1 MLLMAAAMLLF
12 PVSDAL
18 AKTLTAQLTPAQ
30 IAAARFLFQSLVLL
44 PILLLVKGGRI
55 PPPGPRHL
63 LLGALIALA
72 VIFLFSGLEALPLA
86 NNTALFFIEPILLT
100 LISALLL
107 RERISMRQWLAV
119 ATGLAGTVV
128 VLRPNWSAYG
138 AAAIFPLAAGACFA
152 GFLALTRV
160 VARRDDV
167 LSLAFWTGAAAA
179 LILVIVVASSGAMDG
194 NLVAVTLRLD
204 AAVWPLLIGVGLI
217 AAATNVLTAAALQRA
232 GAGVLAPFQYL
243 EIVSAT
249 LLGWWIFNDIPDPLT
264 GLGTAIIVA
273 SGLYVFSRGGQ
284 VVGDDPDAL
293 EPKRGP

>member
-232 GAGVLAPFQYL
+232 GAGLLAPFQYL

-293 EPKRGP
+293 EPKLGP

>member
-30 IAAARFLFQSLVLL
+30 IAAARFLFQSLLLL

-232 GAGVLAPFQYL
+232 GAGLLAPFQYL

-293 EPKRGP
+293 EPKLGP